1 MPAVMEGVLADLSS
15 WKTDHCSLVKAL
27 ELVGTRSNLYI
38 LREAYYGTTRFTGFA
53 QRIGITE
60 KVAAKQLR
68 HLTEAG
74 LLQKRPY
81 RDDGGRTR
89 DEYVLTPM
97 GRDLLPVVVGLMQ
110 WADKYLQGDQPPLQ
124 YVDHASGAPAHVD
137 LVTDSGRQVQLEELG
152 IRRNPEWKR
161 PSSKSRPE

>member
-1 MPAVMEGVLADLSS
+1 MEGALADLST

-27 ELVGTRSNLYI
+27 ELVGTRSTLLI

-74 LLQKRPY
+74 LLERRPY
-81 RDDGGRTR
+81 RDEGGRTR

-97 GRDLLPVVVGLMQ
+97 GSDLLPVVLGLMQ
-110 WADKYLQGDQPPLQ
+110 WADKYLQGPQPPFQ
-124 YVDHASGAPAHVD
+124 YVDHESGDAVHVD
-137 LVTDSGRQVQLEELG
+137 LRTDSGRQVELDELG
-152 IRRNPEWKR
+152 IRVNPEWKR
-161 PSSKSRPE
+161 PESG